1 MKILKGNQNKN
12 FRTKSKIL
20 EGKQKCLKRK
30 PKISEG
36 NQTFWEQNKTKFLEE
51 TKMNI
56 LEEIQKIREEN
67 NNSRQKS
74 QFLERSIFGGK
85 QKKIERKFHTSG
97 LLQIH

>member
-1 MKILKGNQNKN
+1 
-12 FRTKSKIL
+12 
-20 EGKQKCLKRK
+20 
-30 PKISEG
+30 
-36 NQTFWEQNKTKFLEE
+36 
-51 TKMNI
+51 MNI

>member
-1 MKILKGNQNKN
+1 
-12 FRTKSKIL
+12 
-20 EGKQKCLKRK
+20 
-30 PKISEG
+30 
-36 NQTFWEQNKTKFLEE
+36 
-51 TKMNI
+51 MNI

-97 LLQIH
+97 LLQIHWNKNNIFWNSVITISYYYNTFICCN